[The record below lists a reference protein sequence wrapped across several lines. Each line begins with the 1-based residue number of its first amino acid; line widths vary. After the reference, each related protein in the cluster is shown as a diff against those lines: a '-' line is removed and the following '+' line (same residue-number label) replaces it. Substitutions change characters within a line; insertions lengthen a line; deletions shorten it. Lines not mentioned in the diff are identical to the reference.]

1 MKVGKLEREIDSV
14 CKKKTIQ
21 FNNKQKSTDL
31 KITVSSILFFSVG
44 RVVYFILFVL
54 FIYVFIYLHICGW
67 VSRVLFLLVFFF

>member
-31 KITVSSILFFSVG
+31 TTTV
-44 RVVYFILFVL
+44 
-54 FIYVFIYLHICGW
+54 
-67 VSRVLFLLVFFF
+67 